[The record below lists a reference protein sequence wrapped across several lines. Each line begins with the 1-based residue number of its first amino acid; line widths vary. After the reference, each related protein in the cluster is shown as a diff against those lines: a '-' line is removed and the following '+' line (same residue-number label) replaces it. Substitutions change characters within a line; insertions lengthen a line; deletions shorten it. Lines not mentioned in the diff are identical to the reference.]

1 MSGAD
6 LLVVGRALEAVLV
19 DAGTPLLLH
28 DRATG
33 ATLPLLP
40 ELAGDPAALLPALLV
55 AVEAVWREAT
65 GKSFSLD
72 IRRDA
77 AALLGYRVHGIGAGT
92 FATVMLSTM
101 EAIEQ
106 AMQPDHLLVNDLI
119 GSVWKAVL
127 DRADAAATAPAP
139 MAAAALPS
147 SQAGA
152 RP

>member
-6 LLVVGRALEAVLV
+6 LVVVGRALQAVLV

-33 ATLPLLP
+33 ETLPLLP
-40 ELAGDPAALLPALLV
+40 ELAGDPAALLPVFLV
-55 AVEAVWREAT
+55 AGEAVWREAS
-65 GKSFSLD
+65 GKSFLLD

-77 AALLGYRVHGIGAGT
+77 SALLGYRACGIGAGT

-106 AMQPDHLLVNDLI
+106 ALQADRLLVNDLI

-127 DRADAAATAPAP
+127 DRADAGATLSLAK
-139 MAAAALPS
+139 AAASLASP
-147 SQAGA
+147 QTGTQ
-152 RP
+152 P

>member
-6 LLVVGRALEAVLV
+6 ILVVGRALQAVLM

-33 ATLPLLP
+33 ETLPLLA
-40 ELAGDPAALLPALLV
+40 ELAGDPAALLPVLLV
-55 AVEAVWREAT
+55 AGEAVWREAT
-65 GKSFSLD
+65 GKGFLLD

-77 AALLGYRVHGIGAGT
+77 SALLGYRACGVGAGT
-92 FATVMLSTM
+92 FATIMLSTM

-106 AMQPDHLLVNDLI
+106 ARQPDRLLINDLI

-127 DRADAAATAPAP
+127 DRAEAG
-139 MAAAALPS
+139 AALPAVS
-147 SQAGA
+147 TPSQAGT
-152 RP
+152 PS

>member
-6 LLVVGRALEAVLV
+6 ILVVGRALQAVLV

-33 ATLPLLP
+33 ETLPLLP
-40 ELAGDPAALLPALLV
+40 ELAGDPAALLPVLLV
-55 AVEAVWREAT
+55 AGEAVWREAT
-65 GKSFSLD
+65 GKGFLLD

-77 AALLGYRVHGIGAGT
+77 SALLGYRACGIGAGT

-106 AMQPDHLLVNDLI
+106 ARQPDRLLVNDLI

-127 DRADAAATAPAP
+127 DRAEAGATLRAASSP
-139 MAAAALPS
+139 

-152 RP
+152 PS

>member
-6 LLVVGRALEAVLV
+6 ILVVGRTLQAVLV

-33 ATLPLLP
+33 ETLPLLP
-40 ELAGDPAALLPALLV
+40 ELAGDPAALLPVLLV
-55 AVEAVWREAT
+55 AGDAVWREAT
-65 GKSFSLD
+65 GKGFSLD

-77 AALLGYRVHGIGAGT
+77 SALLGYRACGIGAGT

-106 AMQPDHLLVNDLI
+106 ARQPDQLLVNDLI

-127 DRADAAATAPAP
+127 DRAEAD
-139 MAAAALPS
+139 AALPAAS
-147 SQAGA
+147 SPSQAGA
-152 RP
+152 HP

>member
-6 LLVVGRALEAVLV
+6 ILVVGHALQAVLM

-28 DRATG
+28 DRVTRE
-33 ATLPLLP
+33 TLPLLP
-40 ELAGDPAALLPALLV
+40 ELAGDPAALLPVLLV
-55 AVEAVWREAT
+55 AGDAVWREAT
-65 GKSFSLD
+65 GKSFLLD

-77 AALLGYRVHGIGAGT
+77 SALLGYRACGIGAGT

-106 AMQPDHLLVNDLI
+106 ARQPDQLLVNDLI

-127 DRADAAATAPAP
+127 DRAEAG
-139 MAAAALPS
+139 AALPAAFS
-147 SQAGA
+147 PSQAGA
-152 RP
+152 PQ